1 MENLNINGKWK
12 IYKTTVNVTFKK
24 SMEKG
29 NLENQ
34 RKTEDWKINEK
45 RKIRKITENVSLKI
59 YGEKKIK
66 SQRKIEDLKISLR
79 NRNYIWILKGV
90 TRNLC

>member
-1 MENLNINGKWK
+1 MKNLNINGKWK

-24 SMEKG
+24 STEKG

-66 SQRKIEDLKISLR
+66 KSTENRRSENSINRK
-79 NRNYIWILKGV
+79 YIWILKGV

>member
-1 MENLNINGKWK
+1 MKHLNINGKWK

-66 SQRKIEDLKISLR
+66 KSTENRRSENSINRK
-79 NRNYIWILKGV
+79 YIWILKGV